1 MKSLSSYINE
11 ITPQNIKTSKKSII
25 DLKKEIDLNNIK
37 TETFK
42 EKMSKKDS
50 FAKELSN
57 FSTLKDDN
65 KSINLIDSAYNKTDL
80 QTSYINKKDL
90 INNNVST
97 VNNQNIMIEEKI
109 IKNNNN
115 ISENVFEE

>member
-1 MKSLSSYINE
+1 
-11 ITPQNIKTSKKSII
+11 
-25 DLKKEIDLNNIK
+25 
-37 TETFK
+37 
-42 EKMSKKDS
+42 MSKKDS
-50 FAKELSN
+50 FAKELNN
-57 FSTLKDDN
+57 FSTLKDNN

-90 INNNVST
+90 INYNVST